1 MKELIKVSVN
11 ENDEQLVSGRELHEF
26 LLVGTPYKRW
36 FERIT
41 EYGFAENVD
50 FTVIAKMSM
59 TRQLLVAFVLL
70 LITL

>member
-26 LLVGTPYKRW
+26 CWLERLINDG

-50 FTVIAKMSM
+50 FTVIAKNVHDRDSFWW
-59 TRQLLVAFVLL
+59 RSYCY
-70 LITL
+70 

>member
-11 ENDEQLVSGRELHEF
+11 ENDEQLVSGRVTRI

>member
-50 FTVIAKMSM
+50 FTVIAKNVHDRDSFWW
-59 TRQLLVAFVLL
+59 RSYCY
-70 LITL
+70 